1 MAITRKKV
9 TKEKEDL
16 TVLESA
22 KIKLSEEQGYEGDTI
37 KFDIETIP
45 EKYDR
50 KNLVLI
56 PEDDDVIKINYDKEE
71 IFINSD
77 ELKDVEINL
86 KDIPTESSYDKVTI
100 TASGINPEKAKE
112 IKQKETKE
120 ETKQEEDK
128 VETKQE
134 EIKEEVKNPV
144 SKEKK
149 QSTKTKSNQ
158 KVGKK
163 KMTNKKKN
171 IKKFSEKSYTKEELI
186 NDLVINLE
194 ENEYSKKELSDIIN
208 KIDELRENALVKGK
222 TITMKNVHFSRKLI
236 KGRIHNAKMETIKQA
251 SFVPPH
257 IAMVAKVENED
268 KEVIK
273 GEEIDKDNFKTD
285 DGKDIKVSDVNAK
298 YEEEYK
304 KRFR

>member
-37 KFDIETIP
+37 TFDIETIP

-56 PEDDDVIKINYDKEE
+56 PEDDDVIKINYDKKE

-86 KDIPTESSYDKVTI
+86 KDIPTESSYDKVTV
-100 TASGINPEKAKE
+100 TASGLNPEKAKE
-112 IKQKETKE
+112 IKQK

-134 EIKEEVKNPV
+134 ETKEEVKNPV
-144 SKEKK
+144 LKEKK

-163 KMTNKKKN
+163 KMTSRKKN
-171 IKKFSEKSYTKEELI
+171 VKKFSEKSYTKEELI
-186 NDLVINLE
+186 NDLVTNLE
-194 ENEYSKKELSDIIN
+194 DNRYSKKELSDIIN
-208 KIDELRENALVKGK
+208 EIDALRENALVKGK
-222 TITMKNVHFSRKLI
+222 TLTMKNVHFSRKLI
-236 KGRIHNAKMETIKQA
+236 KGRIHNAKMETVKQA

>member
-37 KFDIETIP
+37 TFDIETIP

-56 PEDDDVIKINYDKEE
+56 PEDDDVIKINYDKKE

-86 KDIPTESSYDKVTI
+86 KDIPTESSYDKVTV
-100 TASGINPEKAKE
+100 TASGLNPEKAKE
-112 IKQKETKE
+112 IKQKETK
-120 ETKQEEDK
+120 QEDK
-128 VETKQE
+128 VETKQD

-144 SKEKK
+144 LKEKK

-163 KMTNKKKN
+163 KMASRKKN
-171 IKKFSEKSYTKEELI
+171 VKKFSEKSYTKEELI

-194 ENEYSKKELSDIIN
+194 DNRYSKKELSDIIN
-208 KIDELRENALVKGK
+208 EIDALRESALVKGK

>member
-22 KIKLSEEQGYEGDTI
+22 KIKLSEEQGYEGDIIT
-37 KFDIETIP
+37 FDIETIP

-56 PEDDDVIKINYDKEE
+56 PEDDNVIKINYDKKE

-86 KDIPTESSYDKVTI
+86 KDIPTESSYDKVTV

-112 IKQKETKE
+112 IKQKETK
-120 ETKQEEDK
+120 QEDK
-128 VETKQE
+128 VETKQD

-144 SKEKK
+144 LKEKK

-163 KMTNKKKN
+163 KMASRKKN
-171 IKKFSEKSYTKEELI
+171 VKKFSEKSYTKEELI

-194 ENEYSKKELSDIIN
+194 DNRYSKKELSDIIN
-208 KIDELRENALVKGK
+208 EIDALRESALVKGK

>member
-37 KFDIETIP
+37 TFDIETIP

-56 PEDDDVIKINYDKEE
+56 PEDDDVIKINYDKKE

-86 KDIPTESSYDKVTI
+86 KDIPTESSYDKVTV
-100 TASGINPEKAKE
+100 TASGLNPEKAKE
-112 IKQKETKE
+112 IKQK

-134 EIKEEVKNPV
+134 ETKEEVKNPV
-144 SKEKK
+144 LKEKK

-163 KMTNKKKN
+163 KMTSRKKN
-171 IKKFSEKSYTKEELI
+171 VKKFSEKSYTKEELI
-186 NDLVINLE
+186 NDLVANLE
-194 ENEYSKKELSDIIN
+194 DNRYSKKELSDIIN
-208 KIDELRENALVKGK
+208 EIDALRENALVKGK
-222 TITMKNVHFSRKLI
+222 TLTMKNVHFSRKLI
-236 KGRIHNAKMETIKQA
+236 KGRIHNAKMETVKQA

-285 DGKDIKVSDVNAK
+285 DGKDIKVSDINAK

>member
-22 KIKLSEEQGYEGDTI
+22 NIKLSEEQGYEGDTI
-37 KFDIETIP
+37 TFDIETIP

-56 PEDDDVIKINYDKEE
+56 PEDDDVIKINYDKKE

-86 KDIPTESSYDKVTI
+86 KDIPTESSYDKVTV
-100 TASGINPEKAKE
+100 TASGLNPEKAKE
-112 IKQKETKE
+112 IKQKETK
-120 ETKQEEDK
+120 QEENK

-134 EIKEEVKNPV
+134 ETKEEVKNPV
-144 SKEKK
+144 LKEKK

-163 KMTNKKKN
+163 KMTSRKKN
-171 IKKFSEKSYTKEELI
+171 VKKFSEKSYTKEELI
-186 NDLVINLE
+186 NDLVANLE
-194 ENEYSKKELSDIIN
+194 DNRYSKKELSDIIN
-208 KIDELRENALVKGK
+208 EIDALRENALVKGK
-222 TITMKNVHFSRKLI
+222 TLTMKNVHFSRKLI
-236 KGRIHNAKMETIKQA
+236 KGRIHNAKMETVKQA

>member
-1 MAITRKKV
+1 MAITRKKI

-37 KFDIETIP
+37 TFDIETIP

-56 PEDDDVIKINYDKEE
+56 PEDDNVIKINYDKKE

-86 KDIPTESSYDKVTI
+86 KDIPTESSYDKVTV

-112 IKQKETKE
+112 IKQKETK
-120 ETKQEEDK
+120 QEE
-128 VETKQE
+128 V
-134 EIKEEVKNPV
+134 KEEVKNPV
-144 SKEKK
+144 LKEKK
-149 QSTKTKSNQ
+149 QSTKAKSNQ

-171 IKKFSEKSYTKEELI
+171 VKKFSEKSYTKEELI
-186 NDLVINLE
+186 NDLLLNLE

-222 TITMKNVHFSRKLI
+222 TVTMKNVHFSRKLV

-268 KEVIK
+268 KKVIK
-273 GEEIDKDNFKTD
+273 GEEINKDNFKTD